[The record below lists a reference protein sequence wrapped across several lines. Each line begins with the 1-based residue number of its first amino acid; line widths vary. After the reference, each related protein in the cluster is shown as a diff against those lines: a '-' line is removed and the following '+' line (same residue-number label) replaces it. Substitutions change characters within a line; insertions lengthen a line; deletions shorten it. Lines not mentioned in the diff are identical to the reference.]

1 MPSVAIHPPLDFSPI
16 RPDGRRVAYY
26 YDHDVGNYHFGLGHP
41 MKPHR
46 IRMTHNLVVNYGL
59 ADDYET
65 MEEDGQRK
73 VNARVGLENDEA
85 RWVNAEM
92 EGSRGK
98 RMQIFRPR
106 RATKTDMTRF
116 HTDEYIELLQNVL
129 PENADALTGNGT
141 RGLTG
146 SDCPAVE
153 GIFEFSSIS
162 AGGSIGAAEKLNDG
176 AADIAINWAGGLHH
190 AKKTEASGF
199 CYVND
204 IVLGILELLRVN
216 SRVLYIDI
224 DVHHGDGVE
233 EAFYST
239 DRVMTC
245 SFHLF
250 GNFFPGTGTLK
261 DVGLGKGKGYA
272 INVPLREGITD
283 EGFHS
288 IFKPVIAEIM
298 EHYRPGVVVLQGGAD
313 SMSGDKLGRLNL
325 SDKGHAECAK
335 FLRTFNVPL
344 MLLGGGGYTTKN
356 VARAWTRETAI
367 ACGQE
372 LSEDLPSNQY
382 MEYYGP
388 RYKLEVL
395 PSNVEDFNTP
405 EYLEDLKRQI
415 SSHLKNLPFAPSAQ
429 MRQVTGSNVSQAI
442 GLSNEW
448 DTDDPEDQIDQRL
461 KKLFA
466 SKNLNGTYTQE
477 SDTLLNGLTSISRI
491 RGQDGPKNLPRSSVA
506 NDRGRKRYLEDVAM
520 GEDPCCLPPAM
531 TGKGKERKPIAK
543 SGNSTPPASAPEW
556 HAHLTAHEMKSR
568 SSQVETL
575 QQLSPGSEG
584 ECDQNRRI
592 AERSQL
598 HMIGQRRGKRNFF
611 SPKGLQPSIMFPQAI
626 VGGATVTVDELI
638 RMRMAAATSSA
649 PVVVDNCR
657 YL

>member
-1 MPSVAIHPPLDFSPI
+1 M
-16 RPDGRRVAYY
+16 
-26 YDHDVGNYHFGLGHP
+26 
-41 MKPHR
+41 
-46 IRMTHNLVVNYGL
+46 
-59 ADDYET
+59 
-65 MEEDGQRK
+65 
-73 VNARVGLENDEA
+73 
-85 RWVNAEM
+85 
-92 EGSRGK
+92 
-98 RMQIFRPR
+98 
-106 RATKTDMTRF
+106 
-116 HTDEYIELLQNVL
+116 
-129 PENADALTGNGT
+129 
-141 RGLTG
+141 
-146 SDCPAVE
+146 
-153 GIFEFSSIS
+153 
-162 AGGSIGAAEKLNDG
+162 
-176 AADIAINWAGGLHH
+176 
-190 AKKTEASGF
+190 
-199 CYVND
+199 
-204 IVLGILELLRVN
+204 
-216 SRVLYIDI
+216 LYIDI

-272 INVPLREGITD
+272 VNVPLREGITD

-298 EHYRPGVVVLQGGAD
+298 EHYRPCVVVLQGGAD

-335 FLRTFNVPL
+335 FLRTFSVPL

-415 SSHLKNLPFAPSAQ
+415 SNHLKNLPFAPSAQ
-429 MRQVTGSNVSQAI
+429 MRQITGSNVSQAV

-448 DTDDPEDQIDQRL
+448 ETDDPEDQIDQRL

-477 SDTLLNGLTSISRI
+477 SDALLSDLTSISRI
-491 RGQDGPKNLPRSSVA
+491 RRQGGPKKLPRSSGTCGRA
-506 NDRGRKRYLEDVAM
+506 RKRYLEDIAM
-520 GEDPCCLPPAM
+520 GEDPCCLLPAM
-531 TGKGKERKPIAK
+531 TSKKNERKTIAK
-543 SGNSTPPASAPEW
+543 SGSSAPPTSAPEW
-556 HAHLTAHEMKSR
+556 HAHLTVHEMKSR
-568 SSQVETL
+568 PSLGEIL
-575 QQLSPGSEG
+575 QQPSPGSED
-584 ECDQNRRI
+584 ECDRNRCI
-592 AERSQL
+592 TEGSQL
-598 HMIGQRRGKRNFF
+598 HMIAQGRGKRSFF
-611 SPKGLQPSIMFPQAI
+611 SRKGLPPSIISPQAI
-626 VGGATVTVDELI
+626 IGGSTVKVDRLI
-638 RMRMAAATSSA
+638 RARMAAATNNS
-649 PVVVDNCR
+649 PVVVEWDR
-657 YL
+657 QQE